1 MLWLMFT
8 TWIKRDFNFLLHK
21 ENAVIFKKK
30 SSSCWSFYLVLEC
43 VCFVSLA
50 HVGKS
55 VVRVSFLGSLCV
67 AAEGAVRTTWLT
79 LPCVT
84 LCGLVIYYKWYCILS
99 VDSLPTLSIG
109 KAGKVVCQLLAP
121 SNPRLPR
128 LAALKV
134 KGTAADSTGK
144 SLMSQRVS
152 PAWSSAVHPRAAG
165 EAAGC
170 REDLLKAS
178 AASYSRFPLQ
188 NWHLLTAQLLC
199 RFRAHRK
206 DMCELMQLWR
216 QCGFLRR
223 NTERQKGRSQK
234 EKLCLNRHRGAVW
247 KDINGVKSLRLYLW
261 QVLELKVTVCTH
273 CNHPH

>member
-1 MLWLMFT
+1 M
-8 TWIKRDFNFLLHK
+8 
-21 ENAVIFKKK
+21 
-30 SSSCWSFYLVLEC
+30 LEC

-206 DMCELMQLWR
+206 DVWADAIVTPVWISLEEYGTTKRKEPKRKVVLKQAPRCCVKRHKWSKEFASLSVTGVRAEGYNVYPLQPPTLM
-216 QCGFLRR
+216 FA
-223 NTERQKGRSQK
+223 
-234 EKLCLNRHRGAVW
+234 GAFQI
-247 KDINGVKSLRLYLW
+247 KDGDIWTSSSLLS
-261 QVLELKVTVCTH
+261 
-273 CNHPH
+273 